1 MRVGLFVLL
10 DPEVGSS
17 NRELSDHHTSLFV
30 FETLQLDR
38 AERSLVVLDG
48 LRRIGDREPRC
59 DFRLGQLSP
68 RRVTAHTHLPFGD
81 LLSTS
86 LYQFRPWHSTNPQ
99 PGTGLASLLRLSRP
113 QTIQHAPVELVWLP

>member
-17 NRELSDHHTSLFV
+17 NRELSDHHTPRFV

-48 LRRIGDREPRC
+48 LGRIGNREPRC

-68 RRVTAHTHLPFGD
+68 RRVTAHTPLLFGD

-86 LYQFRPWHSTNPQ
+86 LYQFRQWNSTTPR
-99 PGTGLASLLRLSRP
+99 PGTGLSRLLRL
-113 QTIQHAPVELVWLP
+113 

>member
-17 NRELSDHHTSLFV
+17 NRELSDHHTPRFV

-48 LRRIGDREPRC
+48 LGRIGNREPRC

-68 RRVTAHTHLPFGD
+68 RRVTAHTPLLFGD
-81 LLSTS
+81 LLFWTMQ
-86 LYQFRPWHSTNPQ
+86 LRP
-99 PGTGLASLLRLSRP
+99 TGQCKRDPPPAKG
-113 QTIQHAPVELVWLP
+113 